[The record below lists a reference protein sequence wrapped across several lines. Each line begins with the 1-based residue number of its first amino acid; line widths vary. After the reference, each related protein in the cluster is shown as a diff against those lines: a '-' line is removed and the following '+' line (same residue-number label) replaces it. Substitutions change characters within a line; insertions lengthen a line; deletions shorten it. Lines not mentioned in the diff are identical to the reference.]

1 MGSLV
6 VLNEGPTDLA
16 IVGQKTESSTPP
28 ELVFYSIKKKTFM
41 EIPRTVIQIGISA
54 KGD

>member
-16 IVGQKTESSTPP
+16 IVGQKTTPNTHP
-28 ELVFYSIKKKTFM
+28 ELVFFSINKKTFM
-41 EIPRTVIQIGISA
+41 EIPRTMMQIEISA